1 MVNLHHYVGIS
12 AGTIENH
19 VKDLNRRIQQG
30 KPLPPEVVRVTLE
43 RISYEAQKIS
53 TIVRFAT
60 KANFVMDAV
69 EIKADMVSFIREY
82 VLNVC
87 AGVVQTPDD
96 DEISI
101 RFDAPKSAEFIS
113 TFTPIELS
121 IVLDNMFSNSRK
133 HNVKNITVAVIES
146 SESELKV
153 SVKDDGVGIP
163 RKNAKKIFE
172 MGFSTTNGSGLGL
185 YHVAEIIHGMNGD
198 IELNGEN
205 AHGAEFIL
213 TFRK

>member
-1 MVNLHHYVGIS
+1 MARARQEAEHEADAARKKAKSSEQEAKEAGEKARIAEEEARRARAAEEEAKKESRQTTTQNLFLKSVISSDLTHVVNLHHYVGIS

-87 AGVVQTPDD
+87 AGVVRTPDD
-96 DEISI
+96 EGI
-101 RFDAPKSAEFIS
+101 
-113 TFTPIELS
+113 TYVLTPQNPPSSFLLS
-121 IVLDNMFSNSRK
+121 LPLS
-133 HNVKNITVAVIES
+133 
-146 SESELKV
+146 
-153 SVKDDGVGIP
+153 
-163 RKNAKKIFE
+163 
-172 MGFSTTNGSGLGL
+172 
-185 YHVAEIIHGMNGD
+185 
-198 IELNGEN
+198 
-205 AHGAEFIL
+205 
-213 TFRK
+213 